1 MWLSATQKHKR
12 NASWTV
18 TDHKLLEDGNHQL
31 HSYHMVEQ
39 MAGQMMQQYNTNSQ
53 AYVAVLT
60 LHSSLCTVYNFI
72 LSTLCREESTT
83 RTKFFK
89 C

>member
-1 MWLSATQKHKR
+1 
-12 NASWTV
+12 
-18 TDHKLLEDGNHQL
+18 
-31 HSYHMVEQ
+31 